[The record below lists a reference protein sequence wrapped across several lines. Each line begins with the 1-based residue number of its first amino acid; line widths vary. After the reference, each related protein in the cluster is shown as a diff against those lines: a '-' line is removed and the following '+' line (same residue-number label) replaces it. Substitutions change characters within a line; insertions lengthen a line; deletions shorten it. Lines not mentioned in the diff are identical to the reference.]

1 MLKQVRKKIASSI
14 SNSDE
19 PEQFLWNK
27 WLRAPITEY
36 EVVTSP
42 MVQMYDTED
51 LNEWITRPSLEQE
64 NFDFTR
70 IRVSKK
76 IEKYFMPKG
85 KTHKIFFGF
94 GESVNRSIKFSEDS
108 PLKFFYT
115 AKLEQKEADI
125 FLSTKKG
132 DSKETSVKLNP
143 NQKES
148 SFKLKTSKSENIDL
162 PRNKPDAEKPK
173 NLVNKHEVS
182 FGKLNTNEKENLVN
196 LKPEIFN
203 IELLNLDELGKSA
216 ASKKDIAD
224 AFSPIKSKTE
234 ISKVEVQSPDKLIQ
248 STDFSEKDKNKTVAF
263 DKVKY
268 SPKIYK
274 VKTSGIEKINAP
286 VYFLK
291 DIHPKEVN
299 VINNNSDISKYF
311 GADEKVK
318 VIDPFKLVSKEGD
331 QNLLTSILQPSSGIK
346 EVEKEEILNQLYNF
360 QKEGAQFLTEHPRSL
375 ITEDLGTG
383 KSIQAV
389 TAVRILFRQKS
400 IKSAIVICSQFDV
413 GSVEA
418 TIVTGNPAGWAGHFY
433 TYAPELSINIV
444 KGDETNEKLEKQSL
458 IEKWAVQAPVFIAGY
473 SSLLKSINY
482 EIIDKERLK
491 KFDCLI
497 FDETQNLINKNITG
511 YFSGLDGTKTKYVFG
526 LSSLPAGLF
535 KTNIE
540 PVFKSEKSKLEILQR
555 KKSEF
560 IKELPA
566 VIKQDY
572 WLELDTNQKIEYEN
586 ILSQGREKLTQLVQ
600 AGNPFLIQSNV
611 FTLIHQLKQACNF
624 FSGSEISLKSELL
637 LTHLE
642 VMSKTK
648 KKVLVFSQYDR
659 MGTQRLE
666 QVLKKAGISSMV
678 YQTGMP
684 VKEMEKI
691 IRNFRTSK
699 DATALIFGLK
709 AGGQNINLP
718 DVHHVIH
725 FDNWWNPITL
735 WQLEERINCID
746 NSEPLNI
753 YTYLTSNSVDLKI
766 YEMLWKKGLLE
777 KNTIE
782 TLNPENI
789 YEFFGSEDWLNIF
802 QVPGTSEKEMEAK
815 LVKAESKIDE
825 LTIDDFQNKLKMF
838 FTRLGYKNLVIK
850 GNKKNNEVEATGT
863 FTKSGKDIKM
873 QAKCLLSGKEGDVNL
888 QQIFNNKDE
897 KIFFITLSEQSKGPQ
912 IRLPFNVS
920 YISRKLFIN
929 YLVHFKLI

>member
-42 MVQMYDTED
+42 MVQMYDTDD
-51 LNEWITRPSLEQE
+51 LNEWIVSPSLQQE
-64 NFDFTR
+64 NFDFAR

-76 IEKYFMPKG
+76 IEKYFVPKS

-94 GESVNRSIKFSEDS
+94 GESSNQSIKFSENS

-115 AKLEQKEADI
+115 AKLEQKDADI
-125 FLSTKKG
+125 FLNLKKG

-143 NQKES
+143 QQKES
-148 SFKLKTSKSENIDL
+148 SFKLKTSKPENIDL
-162 PRNKPDAEKPK
+162 PRNKPDSQKPK
-173 NLVNKHEVS
+173 NLVNKQEMS
-182 FGKLNTNEKENLVN
+182 SAKLNADEKENLVN
-196 LKPEIFN
+196 LKPEIYN
-203 IELLNLDELGKSA
+203 VELLNLDEIGKSVS
-216 ASKKDIAD
+216 SKKDITD

-248 STDFSEKDKNKTVAF
+248 SIDYSEKDQNKKVAF
-263 DKVKY
+263 DKVKS

-299 VINNNSDISKYF
+299 VINNNADISKYF
-311 GADEKVK
+311 GADEEVK
-318 VIDPFKLVSKEGD
+318 VIDPLSLASKESD
-331 QNLLTSILQPSSGIK
+331 QNLLASILQPSSGIN
-346 EVEKEEILNQLYNF
+346 EVEKEELLLQLYNY
-360 QKEGAQFLTEHPRSL
+360 QKEGAQFLTEHQRSL
-375 ITEDLGTG
+375 IAEDLSTG

-389 TAVRILFRQKS
+389 AAVRILFKQKS
-400 IKSAIVICSQFDV
+400 IKSALVICSQFDV
-413 GSVEA
+413 GSIEA
-418 TIVTGNPAGWAGHFY
+418 TTAARNPSGWAGHFY
-433 TYAPELSINIV
+433 SYAPELSINII

-458 IEKWAVQAPVFIAGY
+458 IEKWATQTSVFIAGY

-491 KFDCLI
+491 KFDCII
-497 FDETQNLINKNITG
+497 FDEAQNLINKNITS
-511 YFSGLDGTKTKYVFG
+511 YFSGLETGKTKYILG

-535 KTNIE
+535 KSSIE

-555 KKSEF
+555 KKQELV
-560 IKELPA
+560 KELPS

-572 WLELDTNQKIEYEN
+572 WVELDSNQKIEYEN
-586 ILSQGREKLTQLVQ
+586 ILSQGREKLAQLIQ

-611 FTLIHQLKQACNF
+611 FTLIHQLKQASNF
-624 FSGSEISLKSELL
+624 FSSSETSPKSELL
-637 LTHLE
+637 LTQLDII
-642 VMSKTK
+642 SKTK

-684 VKEMEKI
+684 AKEMEKI
-691 IRNFRTSK
+691 VRNFRISK
-699 DATALIFGLK
+699 DTTALIFGLK

-718 DVHHVIH
+718 DVHYVIH

-735 WQLEERINCID
+735 WQIEEKISSLENG
-746 NSEPLNI
+746 EPLNI
-753 YTYLTSNSVDLKI
+753 YSYLTSNSVDLKI
-766 YEMLWKKGLLE
+766 YEMLSKKGLLD

-789 YEFFGSEDWLNIF
+789 YEFFSSEDWLNIF
-802 QVPGTSEKEMEAK
+802 QVPGQSEKEMEEKLAK
-815 LVKAESKIDE
+815 AAGKIEE
-825 LTIDDFQNKLKMF
+825 LTIDDYQNKLKMF
-838 FTRLGYKNLVIK
+838 FTRLGYKNLILK
-850 GNKKNNEVEATGT
+850 TNKKNDEVGAAGT
-863 FTKSGKDIKM
+863 FTRNGKDTKM
-873 QAKCLLSGKEGDVNL
+873 RAICLFSNKEKDVN
-888 QQIFNNKDE
+888 FDEVFKYRDE
-897 KIFFITLSEQSKGPQ
+897 KTFFITLAEQNKKPQ
-912 IRLPFNVS
+912 IRLPFNAS
-920 YISRKLFIN
+920 YINRELFIN